1 MAIWLTTSIWSNRLK
16 LMYLISL
23 IPSIT
28 VLALW
33 AVLLFEF
40 GWLTDEFYISFASIA
55 WALLPILLLWLI
67 IWVYFQRKIIFW
79 FTWARA
85 VTRRE
90 EPEIYNIVENL
101 CISRGLPTPNIGI
114 IESQGLNAFATGWS
128 KKDSWVVFTRG
139 LLQKLD
145 TSEIEAVAAHELAHI
160 INEDVKHM
168 VIINVF
174 IWAISTIWYIL
185 LRTWGWSGWR
195 SRGWGSR
202 NPLPLIGLALYLVWV
217 ILLPLVNLAIS
228 RRKEY
233 LADAWAVQLTRNR
246 DAMIGALQ
254 KISGSSYVSSV
265 EDKGRNIASMFIH
278 TPRQPQ
284 KHFFNARALL
294 STHPSIESRIDAL
307 RRY

>member
-1 MAIWLTTSIWSNRLK
+1 
-16 LMYLISL
+16 MYLISL
-23 IPSIT
+23 IPGIT
-28 VLALW
+28 IFALGW
-33 AVLLFEF
+33 VLLIEHQWFTE
-40 GWLTDEFYISFASIA
+40 DFYSDFASVA
-55 WALLPILLLWLI
+55 WVLFPIILLWLV

-79 FTWARA
+79 FTWAKP
-85 VTRRE
+85 VTRKE
-90 EPEIYNIVENL
+90 EPEIYNLVENL
-101 CISRGLPTPNIGI
+101 CISRGLRVPNIGI

-128 KKDSWVVFTRG
+128 KKDSWVVFTRW

-145 TSEIEAVAAHELAHI
+145 KSEIEAVAAHELAHI

-174 IWAISTIWYIL
+174 IGAITTIWYIL
-185 LRTWGWSGWR
+185 LRTWGWGGWR
-195 SRGWGSR
+195 SRGWGWK
-202 NPLPLIGLALYLVWV
+202 NPLPLIGLALYIVWV
-217 ILLPLVNLAIS
+217 ALLPLVNLAIS

-233 LADAWAVQLTRNR
+233 LADAWSVQLTRNR

-254 KISGSSYVSSV
+254 KISWWSYVETV

-284 KHFFNARALL
+284 RHFFNARALL

-307 RRY
+307 KRY

>member
-1 MAIWLTTSIWSNRLK
+1 
-16 LMYLISL
+16 MYLISL
-23 IPSIT
+23 IPGIT
-28 VLALW
+28 ILALW
-33 AVLLFEF
+33 LVLLIQHQWINES
-40 GWLTDEFYISFASIA
+40 FYSDFALIA
-55 WALLPILLLWLI
+55 WILLPIILVWLV

-85 VTRRE
+85 VTRKE
-90 EPEIYNIVENL
+90 EPEIYNLVENL
-101 CISRGLPTPNIGI
+101 CISRWLPTPNIGI
-114 IESQGLNAFATGWS
+114 IESQGLNAFATGWT
-128 KKDSWVVFTRG
+128 KKDSWVVFSRG

-145 TSEIEAVAAHELAHI
+145 KREVEAVAAHELTHI

-174 IWAISTIWYIL
+174 IGAITTIWYIL
-185 LRTWGWSGWR
+185 LRTWAWGGGR
-195 SRGWGSR
+195 SRGGWGWK
-202 NPLPLIGLALYLVWV
+202 NPLPFIWLALYLVWI

-233 LADAWAVQLTRNR
+233 LADAWAVQLTKDR

-254 KISGSSYVSSV
+254 KISWWSYINTV

-278 TPRQPQ
+278 TPRKPQ
-284 KHFFNARALL
+284 KHFFKARSLF